1 MKYILLNASNTSNAS
16 ADSFLKLITVL
27 FIFVFVLLLTY
38 LTTRW
43 MAGFQKNRASNKNLR
58 VIETIS
64 VGNNKFIS
72 IVEAGTEYLVVSVG
86 KEEVNLLTALKK
98 EQLKDL
104 SFLNDTSNGNNN
116 ESFKKILDKFKDSLP
131 KTKK

>member
-1 MKYILLNASNTSNAS
+1 MKYILLNASNAS

-43 MAGFQKNRASNKNLR
+43 MAGFQKSRASNKNLR
-58 VIETIS
+58 VIETVS

-72 IVEAGTEYLVVSVG
+72 IVEAGTEYLVVSIG
-86 KEEVNLLTALKK
+86 KEEVNLLTTLKK

-104 SFLNDTSNGNNN
+104 SFLDETFPGTSND
-116 ESFKKILDKFKDSLP
+116 SFKKILDKFKDSLP

>member
-86 KEEVNLLTALKK
+86 KEEVNLLTTLEK

-104 SFLNDTSNGNNN
+104 SFLNDTSQGNN

>member
-1 MKYILLNASNTSNAS
+1 MKYILLNASNTSNTS

-86 KEEVNLLTALKK
+86 KEEVNLLTTLEK

-104 SFLNDTSNGNNN
+104 SFLNDTSQGNN